1 MASPRK
7 RRERKAAKLAAEQAS
22 RVAAA
27 EAKQRTEDAAKA
39 AQLVA
44 EALEQARIEQA
55 QALESATLI
64 VEGDF
69 ADPEETVQIVMDP
82 DPPAPKRRRIS
93 RKKTSSKT
101 K

>member
-1 MASPRK
+1 MASPNK
-7 RRERKAAKLAAEQAS
+7 RRRIQAARLAAEQEKTQ
-22 RVAAA
+22 RA
-27 EAKQRTEDAAKA
+27 ENAAKA

-44 EALEQARIEQA
+44 EALEQARIEHA

>member
-1 MASPRK
+1 MASPNK
-7 RRERKAAKLAAEQAS
+7 RRRIQAERLAAEQEKTQ
-22 RVAAA
+22 RA
-27 EAKQRTEDAAKA
+27 ENAAKA

-44 EALEQARIEQA
+44 QALEQARIEQA
-55 QALESATLI
+55 QALESVTLI